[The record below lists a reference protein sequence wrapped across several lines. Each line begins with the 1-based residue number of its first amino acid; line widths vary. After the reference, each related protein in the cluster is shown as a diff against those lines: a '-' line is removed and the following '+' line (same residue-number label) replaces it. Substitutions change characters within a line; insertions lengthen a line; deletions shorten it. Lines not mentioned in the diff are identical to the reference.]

1 MKRKKSSLGD
11 NSLSDRIYRLCAY
24 FLLAL
29 IMLVLIYPLWTVLV
43 ASFSDPK
50 ELYQKTFHLWPTK
63 WTLDSYTLVFQ
74 DKDFLRGIWNSVQYT
89 AVGTILNVFL
99 NICAAYPLSKRNLKG
114 SGMLMKMFT
123 FTMFF
128 SGGMIPTYLVVSQL
142 HLIDSFWAMIL
153 PNAIG
158 TFNVIIMRTYFQNS
172 IPSELED
179 AASMDGCTNF
189 RFLWSVVVPLSAPII
204 VVVAFYYGVA
214 RWNDYF
220 SAMMYLNDSTM
231 WPLQLVLREIL
242 IENQSNGMLRV
253 ATDAAYADRMMS
265 RMGLKY
271 AVIVISTVP
280 IMVVY
285 PFAQKFFS
293 KGVMVGAVKG

>member
-1 MKRKKSSLGD
+1 MKRKRIQTGD
-11 NSLSDRIYRLCAY
+11 RTWGDRIYRLCAY
-24 FLLAL
+24 ALLAI
-29 IMLVLIYPLWTVLV
+29 IMSALIYPIWVVLV

-50 ELYQKTFHLWPTK
+50 ELYQKAFHLWPTT
-63 WTLDSYTLVFQ
+63 WTLDSYRLVFQ
-74 DKDFLRGIWNSVQYT
+74 DKDFLRGIWNSVKYT
-89 AVGTILNVFL
+89 AVGTLLSVFL
-99 NICAAYPLSKRNLKG
+99 NICAAYPLSKRNFKG
-114 SGMLMKMFT
+114 GGLMMKLMT

-128 SGGMIPTYLVVSQL
+128 SGGIVPTYIIVSDL
-142 HLIDSFWAMIL
+142 HLIDSFWAMIF
-153 PNAIG
+153 PSAVG

-172 IPSELED
+172 IPAELED
-179 AASMDGCTNF
+179 AASVDGCTNF
-189 RFLWSVVVPLSAPII
+189 KFLWKIVVPLSAPII
-204 VVVAFYYGVA
+204 IVVAFYYGVA
-214 RWNDYF
+214 KWNDYF

-242 IENQSNGMLRV
+242 IENQAGNMLNV

-271 AVIVISTVP
+271 AVIVISSLP
-280 IMVVY
+280 ILAVY

>member
-1 MKRKKSSLGD
+1 MKRKKTSLGD
-11 NSLSDRIYRLCAY
+11 NSLGDRIYRFFAY
-24 FLLAL
+24 CFLGL

-50 ELYQKTFHLWPTK
+50 ELYQKTFHLWPTT
-63 WTLDSYTLVFQ
+63 WTLDSYKLVFK
-74 DKDFLRGIWNSVQYT
+74 DKDFLRGIWNSVKYT
-89 AVGTILNVFL
+89 TVGTMLNVLL

-114 SGMLMKMFT
+114 SGLLMKLFT

-128 SGGMIPTYLVVSQL
+128 SGGMIPTYLVVSEL

-153 PNAIG
+153 PNAVG

-172 IPSELED
+172 IPAELED

-242 IENQSNGMLRV
+242 IENQSNGMLQV